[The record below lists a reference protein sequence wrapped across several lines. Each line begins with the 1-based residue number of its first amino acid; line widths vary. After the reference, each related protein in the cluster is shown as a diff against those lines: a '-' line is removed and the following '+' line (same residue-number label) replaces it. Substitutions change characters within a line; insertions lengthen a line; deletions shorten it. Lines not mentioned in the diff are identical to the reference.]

1 MGFVNIMD
9 QNMAKYRIGVQIK
22 KMVVVPVCLNGR
34 CCSSGCVGINQDKAM
49 SLSLL
54 WLFEEMLSKQFFL
67 EFSKEGKLP
76 SSDVRIR
83 NIPSDVCYD
92 KYR

>member
-34 CCSSGCVGINQDKAM
+34 CCSSGCVGINQDKGDESQPPLAFRRDVVN
-49 SLSLL
+49 SIFFGIFKGRQITLERCKNSKYPIRCLL
-54 WLFEEMLSKQFFL
+54 
-67 EFSKEGKLP
+67 
-76 SSDVRIR
+76 
-83 NIPSDVCYD
+83 
-92 KYR
+92 